1 MVVAK
6 LLRTLIAGP
15 RARHPDVD
23 LDLCY
28 VTSSPDPIIIATS
41 GPSATYPQRAYRN
54 NLETLTKFL
63 NERHGEEW
71 MIWEFRAEGTGYPD
85 SAVGGRVWHF
95 PWPDHHPPPFGLV
108 PRIMASMRDWLRPVE
123 GVSGWPSSGESKNG
137 RGVVKSGNNGSNRE
151 VNSSSGESSLMGKS
165 GESGSSESQS
175 QSASHNPPA
184 GHKGKNASKDGSKRV
199 VVVHCKAGK
208 GRSGTASCSYL
219 ISEEGWTKE
228 AAVERFTERRMRPG
242 WNQKGVSIPSQLRWL
257 EYVERWK
264 NGGKL
269 YVERKVEV
277 TEVHV
282 WGLKNGVEVSVRGFI
297 EEGKII
303 KVWHTFKDDER
314 EVVRGKV
321 GDFGFS
327 EAVMDMINKPPSK
340 PSSQAGTPKNRS
352 LEDLKSKATTSS
364 NPAPGST
371 ASKLRA
377 AAAKSKADRNSTSSD
392 PSSNLKASESST
404 ESTGTVLKTRST
416 DTDGCAE
423 SKPDIAAANI
433 PGAYPSTSDGAPKA
447 DTIAP
452 TTSATSATSTN
463 AAANNTVVYTGAD
476 AVFRPKKPIILDS
489 NDINIDT
496 ERRTKGAYTF
506 GLTTSVSHVW
516 FNTFFEGNGPENNG
530 RAANSGVFEIEWDKM
545 DGIKGSSTR
554 GQRAFDKLQVV
565 WKVVDGEVGSVVKE
579 LLPGEEVRQAEPADW
594 KGVKDNMKPEQGA
607 VVAESSD
614 EEDPGTVSHVGE
626 VGAEGGRK

>member
-1 MVVAK
+1 
-6 LLRTLIAGP
+6 
-15 RARHPDVD
+15 
-23 LDLCY
+23 
-28 VTSSPDPIIIATS
+28 
-41 GPSATYPQRAYRN
+41 
-54 NLETLTKFL
+54 
-63 NERHGEEW
+63 

-85 SAVGGRVWHF
+85 EAVGGRVWHF

-108 PRIMASMRDWLRPVE
+108 PRVMGSMRDWLKPVE
-123 GVSGWPSSGESKNG
+123 GVSGWPGGGKGKGGST
-137 RGVVKSGNNGSNRE
+137 VVKSGNDGGNSE
-151 VNSSSGESSLMGKS
+151 VKSSSKDTSSQRKS
-165 GESGSSESQS
+165 GSGGSESQS
-175 QSASHNPPA
+175 QSTDDSLPS
-184 GHKGKNASKDGSKRV
+184 GQQGKSEVKDGSKRV

-228 AAVERFTERRMRPG
+228 AAINRFTERRMRPG

-257 EYVERWK
+257 GYVERWK
-264 NGGKL
+264 NGGKI

-297 EEGKII
+297 EEGKVI

-327 EAVMDMINKPPSK
+327 EAVMDLVASR
-340 PSSQAGTPKNRS
+340 SDSRTTSEAGTPKNRS
-352 LEDLKSKATTSS
+352 LENLQNKTATPS
-364 NPAPGST
+364 NLASGST
-371 ASKLRA
+371 AAKLKA
-377 AAAKSKADRNSTSSD
+377 AAAKSKADTKSTSSD
-392 PSSNLKASESST
+392 LSNDQKSSESST
-404 ESTGTVLKTRST
+404 ENTDTVLKTGVAK
-416 DTDGCAE
+416 TDGCTE
-423 SKPDIAAANI
+423 SKPDKALANI
-433 PGAYPSTSDGAPKA
+433 PGAYPATSTTAPKA
-447 DTIAP
+447 DPVAP
-452 TTSATSATSTN
+452 TTTATAATSTN
-463 AAANNTVVYTGAD
+463 AAANNTIIVTGAD
-476 AVFRPKKPIILDS
+476 AIFRPKKPIILDS

-530 RAANSGVFEIEWDKM
+530 QAATSGVFEIEWDKM

-565 WKVVDGEVGSVVKE
+565 WKVVDGEVGNVVRE
-579 LLPGEEVRQAEPADW
+579 PTPGEEIRQAEPADW
-594 KGVKDNMKPEQGA
+594 KGVKDKMKPDKGA
-607 VVAESSD
+607 VKRESSSD
-614 EEDPGTVSHVGE
+614 EEDQGTVSYVGE
-626 VGAEGGRK
+626 VAK

>member
-28 VTSSPDPIIIATS
+28 VSSSPDPIIIATS

-108 PRIMASMRDWLRPVE
+108 PRVMASMRDWLKPVE
-123 GVSGWPSSGESKNG
+123 GVSGWPNG
-137 RGVVKSGNNGSNRE
+137 GKGNNGNDG
-151 VNSSSGESSLMGKS
+151 SSSQVKSISEESSLQGKS
-165 GESGSSESQS
+165 GSGGGSSESQR
-175 QSASHNPPA
+175 QSANHSSLP
-184 GHKGKNASKDGSKRV
+184 GEQGKPRATDGSKRV

-257 EYVERWK
+257 GYVERWK
-264 NGGKL
+264 NGGKI

-303 KVWHTFKDDER
+303 KVWHTFTDDER

-327 EAVMDMINKPPSK
+327 EAVMDMINKPSSK
-340 PSSQAGTPKNRS
+340 PSSASGTPQNQS
-352 LEDLKSKATTSS
+352 LDNLENKAATSS
-364 NPAPGST
+364 THVPSST
-371 ASKLRA
+371 ASKLKA
-377 AAAKSKADRNSTSSD
+377 AAAKSKANRESASSELGSD
-392 PSSNLKASESST
+392 QKASESST
-404 ESTGTVLKTRST
+404 GSTGTIIKTGST
-416 DTDGCAE
+416 DTDGCVE
-423 SKPDIAAANI
+423 SKPETVAANT
-433 PGAYPSTSDGAPKA
+433 PVAYPITSDGAPKVDPA
-447 DTIAP
+447 NSTTTP
-452 TTSATSATSTN
+452 TAGTSTN
-463 AAANNTVVYTGAD
+463 AVANNTIMYTGAD
-476 AVFRPKKPIILDS
+476 AVFRPKNPIFLDS

-496 ERRTKGAYTF
+496 ERKTRGTYTF

-530 RAANSGVFEIEWDKM
+530 RAATSGVFEIEWDKM
-545 DGIKGSSTR
+545 DGVKGSSTR
-554 GQRAFDKLQVV
+554 GQRAFEKLQVV
-565 WKVVDGEVGSVVKE
+565 WKVVDGEVGNVVRE
-579 LLPGEEVRQAEPADW
+579 PTPGEEVKQAEPADW
-594 KGVKDNMKPEQGA
+594 KGVKDKVKPVEGA
-607 VVAESSD
+607 GAGESSD
-614 EEDPGTVSHVGE
+614 EDDPGTVSHVGE
-626 VGAEGGRK
+626 VAVEGSK

>member
-1 MVVAK
+1 
-6 LLRTLIAGP
+6 
-15 RARHPDVD
+15 
-23 LDLCY
+23 
-28 VTSSPDPIIIATS
+28 
-41 GPSATYPQRAYRN
+41 
-54 NLETLTKFL
+54 
-63 NERHGEEW
+63 

-108 PRIMASMRDWLRPVE
+108 PRIMASMRDWLKPVE
-123 GVSGWPSSGESKNG
+123 GVSGWPSGGEGKHGSGT
-137 RGVVKSGNNGSNRE
+137 VKSGNDGGNSQAK
-151 VNSSSGESSLMGKS
+151 SSSKASSLQGKS
-165 GESGSSESQS
+165 GRGSSETQS
-175 QSASHNPPA
+175 QTVSNSLLS
-184 GHKGKNASKDGSKRV
+184 GKQGKSGVRDGSKRV

-228 AAVERFTERRMRPG
+228 DAVNRFTERRMRPG

-257 EYVERWK
+257 AYVERWK
-264 NGGKL
+264 NGGKV

-327 EAVMDMINKPPSK
+327 EAVMDMVNKPSSK
-340 PSSQAGTPKNRS
+340 PSSAAGTPKNRS
-352 LEDLKSKATTSS
+352 LENLENKPTASS
-364 NPAPGST
+364 NLGPSST
-371 ASKLRA
+371 ATKLKA
-377 AAAKSKADRNSTSSD
+377 AAAKSKASENNTS
-392 PSSNLKASESST
+392 SESSSQ
-404 ESTGTVLKTRST
+404 STGTVLKTGSA
-416 DTDGCAE
+416 DVDGCAE
-423 SKPDIAAANI
+423 SKLETAEANI
-433 PGAYPSTSDGAPKA
+433 PGAYPVTSDGAPKA
-447 DTIAP
+447 DPVAP
-452 TTSATSATSTN
+452 TTTATAATSTN
-463 AAANNTVVYTGAD
+463 AAANNTIMHTGAD

-496 ERRTKGAYTF
+496 ERKTKGAYTF

-530 RAANSGVFEIEWDKM
+530 RAATSGVFEIEWDKM

-565 WKVVDGEVGSVVKE
+565 WKVADGEVGSVVRE
-579 LLPGEEVRQAEPADW
+579 PTPGEEVKQAEPADW
-594 KGVKDNMKPEQGA
+594 TGAKNKVKPEEGA
-607 VVAESSD
+607 VVPESSD
-614 EEDPGTVSHVGE
+614 DEDPGTVSHVGE
-626 VGAEGGRK
+626 VVDAEVVGGGRK

>member
-1 MVVAK
+1 
-6 LLRTLIAGP
+6 
-15 RARHPDVD
+15 
-23 LDLCY
+23 
-28 VTSSPDPIIIATS
+28 
-41 GPSATYPQRAYRN
+41 
-54 NLETLTKFL
+54 
-63 NERHGEEW
+63 

-108 PRIMASMRDWLRPVE
+108 PRIMASMRDWLKPVE
-123 GVSGWPSSGESKNG
+123 GVSGWPSGGEGKNG
-137 RGVVKSGNNGSNRE
+137 CGLVKSGNGGNNTVVE
-151 VNSSSGESSLMGKS
+151 SSSEGTSLQGKN
-165 GESGSSESQS
+165 GSGSSEAQNK
-175 QSASHNPPA
+175 SARGSPLPS
-184 GHKGKNASKDGSKRV
+184 KQGKTGVKDGSKRV

-257 EYVERWK
+257 DYVERWK

-297 EEGKII
+297 EEGKVI

-327 EAVMDMINKPPSK
+327 EAVMDLINKPPSK

-352 LEDLKSKATTSS
+352 LEDLQNKATASS
-364 NPAPGST
+364 NPAPSST
-371 ASKLRA
+371 ASRLRA
-377 AAAKSKADRNSTSSD
+377 AATRSKSDRNSTSSGFTSD
-392 PSSNLKASESST
+392 QKASESSA
-404 ESTGTVLKTRST
+404 ESTGTVIKIGST
-416 DTDGCAE
+416 DTDGCIESTPERVAE
-423 SKPDIAAANI
+423 NI
-433 PGAYPSTSDGAPKA
+433 PGAYPSTSEGATKA
-447 DTIAP
+447 DAVAP
-452 TTSATSATSTN
+452 SSSATAITSTN
-463 AAANNTVVYTGAD
+463 AAANNTIIYTGAD

-530 RAANSGVFEIEWDKM
+530 RAATSGVFEIEWDRM

-554 GQRAFDKLQVV
+554 GQRAFDKIQVV
-565 WKVVDGEVGSVVKE
+565 WKVVDGEVGSIVRE
-579 LLPGEEVRQAEPADW
+579 PTPGEEVKQAEPADW
-594 KGVKDNMKPEQGA
+594 KGVKDIVKPDHGA
-607 VVAESSD
+607 VAPESSSD

-626 VGAEGGRK
+626 VGGEGSN